1 MKLGMI
7 VILIAMCFGMTGCG
21 TMAHIMQTNFI
32 TQPDHGVLGNTTDEV
47 QSIGFRVYKSNPYAV
62 HLEIEESDRNQDLDP
77 LNGDGGASLNAY
89 AACLTLK
96 VIF

>member
-1 MKLGMI
+1 MKLVML
-7 VILIAMCFGMTGCG
+7 VILIAMCFVMTGCG
-21 TMAHIMQTNFI
+21 TMAPIMQATFV
-32 TQPDHGVLGNTTDEV
+32 TQPDHGVLGNTTDKV
-47 QSIGFRVYKSNPYAV
+47 QSIGFQVYNSNPYAV
-62 HLEIEESDRNQDLDP
+62 HLEIEESDPNQELDP